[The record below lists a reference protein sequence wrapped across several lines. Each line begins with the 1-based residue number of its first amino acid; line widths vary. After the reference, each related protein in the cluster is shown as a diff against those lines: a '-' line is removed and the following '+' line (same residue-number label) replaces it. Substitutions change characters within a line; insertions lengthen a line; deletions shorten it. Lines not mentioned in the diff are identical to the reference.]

1 MIKRIV
7 VGVDGS
13 ANSTDAL
20 AWAVTLAQN
29 VEAEVVAVHAVG
41 LLEASTAHD
50 EAQRAARR
58 RQFETQWCSPLTG
71 TDVERTLLLADGDPV
86 SVVLRTARDVDA
98 DLIVV
103 GSRGTGGRSELLLGS
118 TSTQVTQRSPVPVVV
133 VPAVSARGA
142 APST

>member
-1 MIKRIV
+1 VIKRIV

-20 AWAVTLAQN
+20 AWAVALAQR

-50 EAQRAARR
+50 DARRAARR
-58 RQFETQWCSPLTG
+58 RQFETQWCAPLTD
-71 TDVERTLLLADGDPV
+71 TAVRRKLLLVDGDPV
-86 SVVLRTARDVDA
+86 SVVLRTAHDVEA

-103 GSRGTGGRSELLLGS
+103 GSRGTGGRAELLLGS
-118 TSTQVTQRSPVPVVV
+118 TSTQVTQLSTVPVVV

-142 APST
+142 APSI